1 MDTERG
7 VTFEQH
13 FIEALEAFDK
23 AMSAL
28 PKISTE
34 NQAAEDWS
42 RQEREH
48 AQEWAL
54 YNQER

>member
-13 FIEALEAFDK
+13 FIEALEAFNR

-28 PKISTE
+28 PKISTA

-42 RQEREH
+42 RDEREH
-48 AQEWAL
+48 AQEWAI
-54 YNQER
+54 YHEER